1 MTIPALEAAERH
13 PRRER
18 LGCLSVTTPLAASFY
33 EVVLAVHIMAV
44 VIAFGVTFAYPIMFA
59 VAAKH
64 GPRSLPLVHR
74 IEYSIERMLINPG
87 LALVLIAGIYL
98 ASKGHYWSDFFVQW
112 GLAAVVV
119 IGALIGS
126 VMIPTAKRAEL
137 TAARDLAAIDAGA
150 AGPVGAPGAEPTV
163 EMSEEYRAL
172 VRRLST
178 VGTLL
183 SLLVLATIAIMA
195 LHVGA

>member
-1 MTIPALEAAERH
+1 
-13 PRRER
+13 
-18 LGCLSVTTPLAASFY
+18 VTTPLATSFY

-44 VIAFGVTFAYPIMFA
+44 VVAFGVTFAYPIMFA

-74 IEYSIERMLINPG
+74 IEYSIERMLVNPG
-87 LALVLIAGIYL
+87 LALVLLAGIYL

-119 IGALIGS
+119 IGALVGS
-126 VMIPTAKRAEL
+126 VMIPTAKRAEIV
-137 TAARDLAAIDAGA
+137 AARDIAAIDAGT
-150 AGPVGAPGAEPTV
+150 PGAPGAEANV

-172 VRRLST
+172 VRRLSI

>member
-1 MTIPALEAAERH
+1 M
-13 PRRER
+13 
-18 LGCLSVTTPLAASFY
+18 TTPLAASFY

-112 GLAAVVV
+112 GLAAVVL
-119 IGALIGS
+119 IGALVGA

-137 TAARDLAAIDAGA
+137 AAARDLAAIDAGA
-150 AGPVGAPGAEPTV
+150 PGSEPSV

-195 LHVGA
+195 LHVGS

>member
-1 MTIPALEAAERH
+1 MPTYP
-13 PRRER
+13 
-18 LGCLSVTTPLAASFY
+18 AASFY

-64 GPRSLPLVHR
+64 DPRSLPLVHR

-112 GLAAVVV
+112 GLAAVIV
-119 IGALIGS
+119 IGALVGS
-126 VMIPTAKRAEL
+126 VMIPTAKRAEVA
-137 TAARDLAAIDAGA
+137 AARDLAAIDAGT
-150 AGPVGAPGAEPTV
+150 PGGSGSEPSV

-172 VRRLST
+172 ARRLST